1 MAENE
6 VTTIV
11 KAPVKQV
18 FEFVSDIPNYANW
31 VPPNSPF
38 FIESKV
44 TSEGPIGLGTTYEDK
59 LTLGK
64 SVGQVVE
71 CRPFERLV
79 FEQKWY
85 PESHVFE
92 GRIDYHF
99 EPVNGATKISR
110 VIDITPVEWAE
121 PLKPVFTEMSRDESQ
136 RTCEAIKKTL
146 ERKSSNN
153 FKEGIIKAVD
163 NEVTTVVKAP
173 VKEVFNFVSDI
184 SNYMNW
190 VTLNSPF
197 FIESKVTSAGPIDLG
212 TTYEDKLTLGKTVG
226 KVVEYQPFERLVF
239 EQKWYPESHVFE
251 GRVRYHFEPANGDT
265 KISRVYDT
273 TPVKWAEPLK
283 PALTEM
289 SREESRDTCEAIR
302 KTFER

>member
-1 MAENE
+1 MTDNE

-44 TSEGPIGLGTTYEDK
+44 TSEGPVGLGTTYEDK

-64 SVGQVVE
+64 AVGKVVE
-71 CRPFERLV
+71 YRPFERLV

-85 PESHVFE
+85 PESHVFAA
-92 GRIDYHF
+92 RIEYHF
-99 EPVNGATKISR
+99 EPLNGDTKISR
-110 VIDITPVEWAE
+110 VNNITPVEWAA
-121 PLKPVFTEMSRDESQ
+121 PLKPGLTEMSREES
-136 RTCEAIKKTL
+136 RCTCEALKKTL
-146 ERKSSNN
+146 ERESSST
-153 FKEGIIKAVD
+153 FKEGIIKTVD
-163 NEVTTVVKAP
+163 NEVTTVIQAP
-173 VKEVFNFVSDI
+173 VKQVFNFVSDI
-184 SNYMNW
+184 PNYANW

-197 FIESKVTSAGPIDLG
+197 FIESKVTSEGPVGLG
-212 TTYEDKLTLGKTVG
+212 TAFEDKLTLGKSVG
-226 KVVEYQPFERLVF
+226 KVVECQPFERLVF
-239 EQKWYPESHVFE
+239 EQKWYPESHAFE
-251 GRVRYHFEPANGDT
+251 GRIEYHFEPANGDT
-265 KISRVYDT
+265 KISRVYDI
-273 TPVKWAEPLK
+273 TPVEWAEPLK

-289 SREESRDTCEAIR
+289 SKEESQRTCEAIR